1 MTEVTINKIGITQV
15 SRRSIYFANQNVNQI
30 FLLTDDQAVGVDGAS
45 YAVEADVGVVG
56 EAVLASDPAQ
66 RGVNIPAGLGHGDE
80 L

>member
-1 MTEVTINKIGITQV
+1 M
-15 SRRSIYFANQNVNQI
+15 
-30 FLLTDDQAVGVDGAS
+30 LTDDQAVGVDGAS